1 MKIKILLAAAGIVAS
16 LAGLYT
22 YHNIAAANNSNKEEI
37 AYRQEMSNL
46 ICDIKEYGREHGK
59 GDFFIIANGGAG
71 LMESNE
77 MFPEEDCNKL
87 KSNLDGVMVESV
99 NYGWDMAMDNP
110 TPVEDQ
116 EIFHDLLA
124 QGRPAGAATAPWRY
138 TGSTALILCTNN
150 RICIHIFCY
159 FRVHSPHAHHF
170 NIIFSQSSK
179 TCIHFIARLHPHE

>member
-37 AYRQEMSNL
+37 AYRQEMGNL
-46 ICDIKEYGREHGK
+46 ICDIKEYGQEHGK

-77 MFPEEDCNKL
+77 MFPEEDCDKL
-87 KSNLDGVMVESV
+87 KAHLDGVMVGSV

-116 EIFHDLLA
+116 EIFHEFI
-124 QGRPAGAATAPWRY
+124 GRGQKIW
-138 TGSTALILCTNN
+138 GSTFGFGLLSRKARNSEIL
-150 RICIHIFCY
+150 
-159 FRVHSPHAHHF
+159 SGG
-170 NIIFSQSSK
+170 
-179 TCIHFIARLHPHE
+179 